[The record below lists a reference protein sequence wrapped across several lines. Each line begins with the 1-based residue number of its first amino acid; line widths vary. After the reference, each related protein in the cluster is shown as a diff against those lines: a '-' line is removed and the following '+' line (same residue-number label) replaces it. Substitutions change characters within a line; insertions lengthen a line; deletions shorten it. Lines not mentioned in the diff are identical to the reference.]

1 MHTPGLSSILVVA
14 PVSRSLWVSVTDTR
28 SIINRGRRA
37 AQVMA
42 HNLWYIT
49 YGTTVKL
56 MVITNEKNY

>member
-1 MHTPGLSSILVVA
+1 MVA

-42 HNLWYIT
+42 HNLWYNRKING
-49 YGTTVKL
+49 YNK
-56 MVITNEKNY
+56 